1 MTTVAGRFELG
12 DLLGS
17 GGVAEVWR
25 ARDAVTGQQV
35 ALKQLLPQFAADRP
49 TCRRFLREAEVVR
62 RLDHPG
68 IVQVREAGE
77 SDGRPYLVMD
87 LVAGEDLRRRLDREG
102 ALSHDDSWR
111 IALAVAEALSHAH
124 ARGVVHR
131 DIKPQNVL
139 LAGRGRE
146 AHRLRNGAGRVAGGD
161 DRIEPRLGLARV
173 HGARSCSATGGSI
186 RAPISTASACCSS
199 RWCRVASPGR
209 RGARSGGCSRR
220 AGSAEPLPSL
230 GQGEALDRLVASLLS
245 TSPDERPSSA
255 AEVIAVLR
263 GEAPAVAL
271 VRTVRCDGCGEARP
285 EDIPRCPACGRE
297 AALAPRAGGGKWR
310 VVVTDVREDA
320 DSMAALTRLVGDLTG
335 RSNLDLKFRTG
346 RQELY
351 SDEEKRGSIG
361 LPALFFANLDEA
373 TAKGIAAA
381 LTDTGVRAIATPRR
395 LEHRVMRTRDKLI
408 IAGAR
413 ARIPLLWSLRL
424 PHDAGHAY
432 RAQPSSCSA
441 LMPTWCSASRWP
453 SGREA
458 SRSAAA
464 DSACAPR
471 SSRAGRSP
479 AVCWPRGHARAL
491 RSRRPRPARSS
502 PRRTCALYRLTR
514 RAEELARPDA
524 PRSSEEALARRL
536 VDAAPAI
543 NARLES
549 SARRLAALDA
559 ALDGES
565 EGDTARALAALAR
578 RAAAAEPEERP
589 ALDDARRTLEAA
601 LERRQT
607 AETEREQLAAALCRT
622 LAGLRDTWRR
632 AAASTT
638 SSERELAEIE
648 AALRARLRAPPGCYP

>member
-1 MTTVAGRFELG
+1 VTTVAGRFELG
-12 DLLGS
+12 HLLGS

-25 ARDAVTGQQV
+25 ARDAVTGRQV
-35 ALKQLLPQFAADRP
+35 ALKQLLPQFATDRP
-49 TCRRFLREAEVVR
+49 TCRRFLREAEIVR

-77 SDGRPYLVMD
+77 SDGRPYLIMD
-87 LVAGEDLRRRLDREG
+87 LIAGEDLRRRLDREG
-102 ALSHDDSWR
+102 ALSHDDSWG

-131 DIKPQNVL
+131 DVKPQNVL
-139 LAGRGRE
+139 LGGDTVKLTDFGMARVESLAGMTGSSLVWGSPEYMAPELLGHGRVDPRTDLYSFGVLLFEMVSGRLPWKEGRGLG
-146 AHRLRNGAGRVAGGD
+146 RLFGA
-161 DRIEPRLGLARV
+161 
-173 HGARSCSATGGSI
+173 
-186 RAPISTASACCSS
+186 
-199 RWCRVASPGR
+199 
-209 RGARSGGCSRR
+209 RGAR
-220 AGSAEPLPSL
+220 EPLPSL

-263 GEAPAVAL
+263 GEPAAVAL
-271 VRTVRCDGCGEARP
+271 VRTVRCVGCGEARP
-285 EDIPRCPACGRE
+285 EDVPRCTACGRD
-297 AALAPRAGGGKWR
+297 ATLAPRAGGGKWR
-310 VVVTDVREDA
+310 VVVTNVREDA
-320 DSMAALTRLVGDLTG
+320 DNMAALTRLVGDLTG
-335 RSNLDLKFRTG
+335 RRNLDLKFRTG

-351 SDEEKRGSIG
+351 SDDEKRGSIG

-373 TAKGIAAA
+373 SAKEIADA
-381 LTDTGVRAIATPRR
+381 LTGTGVRAIATPRR
-395 LEHRVMRTRDKLI
+395 LEHRVARARDKLFI
-408 IAGAR
+408 GAGVVGL
-413 ARIPLLWSLRL
+413 PLLMALTL
-424 PHDAGHAY
+424 PHHAGHAY
-432 RAQPSSCSA
+432 GSRLFMFALLPAFMLGIPLAFWGAKLAGLLPQFRVRAPVLA
-441 LMPTWCSASRWP
+441 GGPVASGLLADGTRA
-453 SGREA
+453 SGEI
-458 SRSAAA
+458 AA
-464 DSACAPR
+464 PE
-471 SSRAGRSP
+471 
-479 AVCWPRGHARAL
+479 ARAL
-491 RSRRPRPARSS
+491 FAEANL
-502 PRRTCALYRLTR
+502 ALYRLTR

-524 PRSSEEALARRL
+524 SRSSEEALARRM

-578 RAAAAEPEERP
+578 RAAAADPHERP

-638 SSERELAEIE
+638 PSERELAEIE
-648 AALRARLRAPPGCYP
+648 ATLRELA

>member
-25 ARDAVTGQQV
+25 ARDAVTGRQV
-35 ALKQLLPQFAADRP
+35 ALKQLLPQFATDRP

-77 SDGRPYLVMD
+77 SDGRPYLIMD
-87 LVAGEDLRRRLDREG
+87 LIAGEDLRRRLDREG
-102 ALSHDDSWR
+102 ALSHDDSWG

-131 DIKPQNVL
+131 DVKPQNVL
-139 LAGRGRE
+139 LGGDAVKLTDFGMAGVESLAGMTGSSLVWGSPEYMAPELLGRGRVDPRTDLYSFGVLLFE
-146 AHRLRNGAGRVAGGD
+146 MVSGRLPWKEGRGLGRLFGA
-161 DRIEPRLGLARV
+161 
-173 HGARSCSATGGSI
+173 
-186 RAPISTASACCSS
+186 
-199 RWCRVASPGR
+199 
-209 RGARSGGCSRR
+209 RGAR
-220 AGSAEPLPSL
+220 EPLPSL

-263 GEAPAVAL
+263 GEPAAVAL
-271 VRTVRCDGCGEARP
+271 VRTVRCAGCGEARP
-285 EDIPRCPACGRE
+285 EDVPRCTACGRD

-320 DSMAALTRLVGDLTG
+320 DNMAALTRLVGDLTG

-351 SDEEKRGSIG
+351 SDDEKRGSIG

-373 TAKGIAAA
+373 IAKEIADA
-381 LTDTGVRAIATPRR
+381 LTGIGVRAIATPRR
-395 LEHRVMRTRDKLI
+395 LEHRVARTRDKLI
-408 IAGAR
+408 LGGALG
-413 ARIPLLWSLRL
+413 AMPLLMLL
-424 PHDAGHAY
+424 TMPHHAGHVLSGPRLLFPAIISIVAVALPLAFWGAKLAGLLPQFRV
-432 RAQPSSCSA
+432 RAPVLA
-441 LMPTWCSASRWP
+441 GGPVANGLLADGTRAS
-453 SGREA
+453 GEI
-458 SRSAAA
+458 AA
-464 DSACAPR
+464 PE
-471 SSRAGRSP
+471 
-479 AVCWPRGHARAL
+479 ARAL
-491 RSRRPRPARSS
+491 FAEANL
-502 PRRTCALYRLTR
+502 ALYRLTR

-524 PRSSEEALARRL
+524 SRSSEEALARRL

-578 RAAAAEPEERP
+578 RVAAAESGGAPR
-589 ALDDARRTLEAA
+589 ARRRPPHARGGA
-601 LERRQT
+601 RAPPDGRNG
-607 AETEREQLAAALCRT
+607 A
-622 LAGLRDTWRR
+622 R
-632 AAASTT
+632 AARRRSLPDAGRPSRHLAPRRRLDYPQRARAGGDRRGAS
-638 SSERELAEIE
+638 
-648 AALRARLRAPPGCYP
+648 RARLKVLRGCYP